1 MRLERTLVSLALREL
16 VLSDLSSS
24 PDKELSLHSP
34 HPPPLVTG
42 KEQCAD
48 KTFCHLQYVSFDTR
62 QMTRYDAGRRLIEG
76 DIKNSLLSKRISVL
90 YFYPPTPPLPSF
102 HSSFLPPFLPVA
114 PLPAEWFAGGARW
127 FPRGGNSLVAWARC
141 V

>member
-1 MRLERTLVSLALREL
+1 MSLALREL

-34 HPPPLVTG
+34 HPPPLVTRR
-42 KEQCAD
+42 EQCTD

-90 YFYPPTPPLPSF
+90 YFYPPSLPSIRPSFLPSF
-102 HSSFLPPFLPVA
+102 PSLLFLPNGLLAVHDGFRA
-114 PLPAEWFAGGARW
+114 
-127 FPRGGNSLVAWARC
+127 GGNSLVAWARC